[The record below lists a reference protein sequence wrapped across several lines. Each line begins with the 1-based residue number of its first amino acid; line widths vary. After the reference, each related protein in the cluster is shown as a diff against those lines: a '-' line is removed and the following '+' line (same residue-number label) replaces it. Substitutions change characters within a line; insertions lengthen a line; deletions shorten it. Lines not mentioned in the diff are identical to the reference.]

1 MPRSNTLLSL
11 VCFAFL
17 AAFLLHPTNANAQKR
32 KSNSKNASTASKPKG
47 KASDA
52 KKGSKSAKN
61 DKKSNKRD
69 SDRDSAKN
77 RRDKRDDKRSAKED
91 SRRDRNSRDKK
102 DKRDRDE
109 RDDRNARN
117 SKDKRKMT
125 AAEKREARREDGE
138 RKRQARIEA
147 ARREAERRAAI
158 EAERRR
164 RAEIE
169 RRRREAIAR
178 QRAFENG
185 LKTETQANIAADD
198 TTGEDLEIRQAAIRA
213 LGSKAGTVVVMDAQ
227 NGQIITAVNQKWAYG
242 QGYKPC
248 STIKLVTGAAGVNEG
263 VITQQGNVSHKNTRL
278 DLTDSLA
285 YSNNGYFQVVGGEVG
300 FNKMSSYAREFGLGQ
315 TTGVNVQ
322 GESTGRIPDPKSGW
336 ALNRMSSHGD
346 DFQVT
351 PIQLATMVSSITNG
365 GKVLQPQVA
374 RTAKEKEN
382 LRAKV
387 RRELNVSR
395 STLQTL
401 VPGMIGAVN
410 YGTAKRAFDPTLN
423 IGGKTGSCIG
433 QGSWLGLFASVAPVA
448 NPKYAVV
455 VITRGSAERGKW
467 ASAVAGQV
475 YQALAPKIRALQP
488 LIAKTPQP
496 VTPRPKVDANTA
508 ASLSDEE
515 ETDEAE
521 REEAEIIAG
530 GNKNTTLKQG
540 DALNENKSRLVKPTV
555 ASRPVGQPAGQ
566 TPTTKKGEYKPFTQP
581 SPVPQT
587 TPTVK
592 VRPRI
597 VPQ

>member
-32 KSNSKNASTASKPKG
+32 KSSSKNASTASKSKG

-52 KKGSKSAKN
+52 RKDSKSAKN
-61 DKKSNKRD
+61 DKRADKKSNKRD

-77 RRDKRDDKRSAKED
+77 RNDKRGKE
-91 SRRDRNSRDKK
+91 RDR
-102 DKRDRDE
+102 DKRDRD
-109 RDDRNARN
+109 DDRNARN

-125 AAEKREARREDGE
+125 AAEKREARREDSE

-213 LGSKAGTVVVMDAQ
+213 LGNKAGTVVVMDAQ

-263 VITQQGNVSHKNTRL
+263 VITQQGNVSHKSTRL

-455 VITRGSAERGKW
+455 VVTRGSAERGKW

-530 GNKNTTLKQG
+530 GNKNTTLRQG
-540 DALNENKSRLVKPTV
+540 DALNEDKSRLVKPTV
-555 ASRPVGQPAGQ
+555 ASRPVGGQPAGQ